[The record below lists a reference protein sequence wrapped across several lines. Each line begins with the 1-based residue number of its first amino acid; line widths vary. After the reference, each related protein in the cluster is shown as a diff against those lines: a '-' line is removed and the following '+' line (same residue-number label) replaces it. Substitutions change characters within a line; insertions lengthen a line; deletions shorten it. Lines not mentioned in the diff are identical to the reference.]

1 MSKAFELHRQLA
13 ADTIAVGDLGL
24 CRVLL
29 MNDANYPWLILVP
42 RRADIREAYE
52 LSESE
57 QALLWQEVTATG
69 EAMMQALNGHK
80 LNIGALGNMVPQL
93 HVHVIV
99 RQPDDAAW
107 PGPVWGK
114 TAAIPYDEAGLEAR
128 LAQLRALL
136 HHE

>member
-13 ADTIAVGDLGL
+13 ADTIVVGDLEL

-42 RRADIREAYE
+42 RQAKTCEVYE
-52 LSESE
+52 LSEHH
-57 QALLWQEVTATG
+57 QALLWQEVTAIG
-69 EAMMQALNGHK
+69 QAMMQALGGHK

-114 TAAIPYDEAGLEAR
+114 VPAVPYDAPGLETR
-128 LAQLRALL
+128 LEQLRDLL
-136 HHE
+136 QHD